1 MQDHLFG
8 SLAKPFNLKAT
19 ISMMTGKTFAKLP
32 ITFVGI
38 ALLPGCAF
46 VDQKIDLPYN
56 KPSVSFSA
64 TRKPILVA
72 RPDDGSLSRKGTS
85 FVILGKVK
93 NGYGMTTADVVSEN
107 SVADWVA
114 GALKAELDASGFD
127 ATLVDRLP
135 AKVERGLEI
144 YIDDVSVETDIGFFT
159 VGDLSH
165 VKLLVRVWKGS
176 HKIKEFRVQSYGNP
190 RHFASGWASNKARS
204 LETALKECVKKIVTE
219 VTSLN

>member
-1 MQDHLFG
+1 
-8 SLAKPFNLKAT
+8 
-19 ISMMTGKTFAKLP
+19 
-32 ITFVGI
+32 
-38 ALLPGCAF
+38 
-46 VDQKIDLPYN
+46 
-56 KPSVSFSA
+56 
-64 TRKPILVA
+64 
-72 RPDDGSLSRKGTS
+72 
-85 FVILGKVK
+85 
-93 NGYGMTTADVVSEN
+93 MTTADVVSEN